1 MKRWIFLLISVL
13 SVLPSSAHTM
23 KEVFSEMP
31 DSILPYIIKNRRLDC
46 IDFIENNMKAEVE
59 NELNGKSE
67 LLSLTDST
75 LEMRL
80 SSISTLRMRLFSLPI
95 TDATTHVTA
104 DIECILFEKIID
116 TPEKQ
121 SFPRLFTIDWKEL
134 KESEENANA
143 WKVIRQYITTSESIK
158 PF

>member
-59 NELNGKSE
+59 NELSGKS
-67 LLSLTDST
+67 
-75 LEMRL
+75 
-80 SSISTLRMRLFSLPI
+80 
-95 TDATTHVTA
+95 
-104 DIECILFEKIID
+104 
-116 TPEKQ
+116 
-121 SFPRLFTIDWKEL
+121 
-134 KESEENANA
+134 
-143 WKVIRQYITTSESIK
+143 
-158 PF
+158 